1 MHKILVSAGVLVV
14 AGLIGYTTTKNVL
27 NVDNGSQVATP
38 LGSYGDGWLIVP
50 DVGYDPRTGEKY
62 IGVSGSIDLSKLKKN
77 QCFAEEQK
85 VKGLYTQIK
94 QINSQEAKAKTQAE
108 KTSLVKQRARLNDSL
123 RKAEKIMN
131 DCHYRKKL
139 NIPDIKDMP
148 GKEDIN
154 TNPVPSSPNTKTS
167 PSSAQYNFIR

>member
-14 AGLIGYTTTKNVL
+14 AGLIGYTTTKTVMN
-27 NVDNGSQVATP
+27 NNQSQVATP

-50 DVGYDPRTGEKY
+50 DVGYDPKTGEKY
-62 IGVSGSIDLSKLKKN
+62 IGVSGSINLDKLTKK

-94 QINSQEAKAKTQAE
+94 QINSLETKAKTQAE
-108 KTSLVKQRARLNDSL
+108 KNSLVKQRARLNDSL

-154 TNPVPSSPNTKTS
+154 TNPVPTSPNTKTS